1 MMAYVDEIRA
11 RAAPLLAKIDA
22 LSLRERL
29 LVMLTCLML
38 IASLWYALLMQ
49 PLAQR
54 ATQSRTEIAA
64 LEERIEAANRS
75 LEEQILQLGGGGV
88 DHRSRIAS
96 LQRRIDEINTALG
109 DHAAELIDPAEMA
122 RVLEGVLKEQSRLSL
137 VRIRNTTPE
146 SLSAGDEEGAATFY
160 RHGLEIE
167 VEGSYAACLEYLDAI
182 EALPWRLYWQMLEI
196 EVIEYPQNRIRLEVS
211 TLSLDEEW
219 IGA

>member
-1 MMAYVDEIRA
+1 MAYVDEIRV
-11 RAAPLLAKIDA
+11 RVAPLLAKIDA

-29 LVMLTCLML
+29 LVLLTCLML
-38 IASLWYALLMQ
+38 IAALWYALLMQ

-54 ATQSRTEIAA
+54 ATQSRTEIVA
-64 LEERIEAANRS
+64 LEDRIAAANRS

-88 DHRSRIAS
+88 DHRSRIVS
-96 LQRRIDEINTALG
+96 LQRRIDEINTTLG
-109 DHAAELIDPAEMA
+109 NHAAELIDPAEMA

-146 SLSAGDEEGAATFY
+146 SLSTGEDEGAATFY

-182 EALPWRLYWQMLEI
+182 EALPWRLYWQMLEV

>member
-1 MMAYVDEIRA
+1 MANIDEIRA
-11 RAAPLLAKIDA
+11 HVAPLLAKIDA

-29 LVMLTCLML
+29 LVLLTCLML
-38 IASLWYALLMQ
+38 IAALWYALLMQ

-64 LEERIEAANRS
+64 LEDRIAAANRS
-75 LEEQILQLGGGGV
+75 LEEQILQLGGGGA

-96 LQRRIDEINTALG
+96 LQRRIDEINTTLG
-109 DHAAELIDPAEMA
+109 NHAAELIDPAEMA

-146 SLSAGDEEGAATFY
+146 SLSTSDKEDGATFY

>member
-1 MMAYVDEIRA
+1 MAYVDDIRA
-11 RAAPLLAKIDA
+11 RVEPLLAKVDA

-29 LVMLTCLML
+29 LVLLTCLML
-38 IASLWYALLMQ
+38 IAAMWYALLMQ

-54 ATQSRTEIAA
+54 ATQSRTEIVA
-64 LEERIEAANRS
+64 LEDRIAAANRG
-75 LEEQILQLGGGGV
+75 LEEQILQLGGGGI
-88 DHRSRIAS
+88 DQRSRIAS
-96 LQRRIDEINTALG
+96 LQRRIDEINTTLG
-109 DHAAELIDPAEMA
+109 SHAAELIDPAEMA

-146 SLSAGDEEGAATFY
+146 SLSAGDGEDAATFY

-196 EVIEYPQNRIRLEVS
+196 EVIEYPHNRIRLEVS